1 MHQTDDRYRDVEAS
15 NTMFPKNKNKKALEN
30 PMVKFL
36 KASHMYFFEC
46 HKCKSKYSI
55 VFCCE
60 NTDQEKNHNAVVY
73 GVLKFHSRKF

>member
-1 MHQTDDRYRDVEAS
+1 MLQISFYTEQ
-15 NTMFPKNKNKKALEN
+15 KQKKALEN

-36 KASHMYFFEC
+36 KASRMYVLLEC

-60 NTDQEKNHNAVVY
+60 NTDQQKNHNAVAND
-73 GVLKFHSRKF
+73 VLKFHSRKF